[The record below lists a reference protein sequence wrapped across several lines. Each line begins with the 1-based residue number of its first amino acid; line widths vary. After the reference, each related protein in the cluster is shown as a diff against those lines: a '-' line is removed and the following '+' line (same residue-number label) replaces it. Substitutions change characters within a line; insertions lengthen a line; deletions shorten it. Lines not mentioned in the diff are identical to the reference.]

1 MNKRDRQEMKDL
13 ILETLKEWHYEKTYK
28 QFAGKTLEKPS
39 HDHSKF
45 RRKRL

>member
-28 QFAGKTLEKPS
+28 QFAGKTPEEVSQYHTKNQ
-39 HDHSKF
+39 
-45 RRKRL
+45 R